1 MRLRQLFFLLSLL
14 LSLTVVAMTVGSVR
28 AAWQDLRK
36 VGAGQEAMQQLHA
49 LLYTAEMAS
58 RERGPA
64 NGVLGDD
71 LPGDPNK
78 RGRLNS
84 ARAQTDTA
92 FEVLQRSL
100 GVSSVQR
107 STVRQA
113 VEQARLHLVQAR
125 QAVDNAAQKER
136 RARSP
141 DEIRD
146 AVSQMINVI
155 DDLAP
160 AMISLTDE
168 AQACFP
174 TAADALMAARLA
186 ANLREYAG
194 QLGSQFTAPLT
205 TRKLLSAQERVSIER
220 IRGRIEQLR
229 QQLAERT
236 TTTDDRTPVKDAAA
250 KMLSDY
256 FGSAIRFVDAQTEIG
271 LSDGNYEVDTAGFA
285 ARYVPDMDSIVAL
298 RDVLMSEALADAQRG
313 MDETRSV
320 ALWMA
325 GGGLLMIGFLGVT
338 LRLIHRRIVRPLGE
352 TKELIVAIA
361 DGHLDLKVPT
371 PKYRDELA
379 EMLDAI
385 AVLRQNSAARLEL
398 EKEGQRL
405 VEELDERNRYLVLN
419 NHVLEKLGEGIP
431 LNKLLSDLMTVIE
444 EEHPGAICTVLLANE
459 EGTMLQHAVAP
470 SMPESWIKVAR
481 EVKIGEG
488 VGSCGTAAYRRER
501 VIVEDVQSH
510 PFWTDFREAAQ
521 EAGLRSCWAQP
532 FMDAHGKLLGTFAI
546 YHAAAAACPDDRE
559 MQQIEEYAK
568 LVAFVVERARLAEA
582 LKDSQMRYQ
591 LIADN
596 SNDVIWL
603 LDMPSMKFSYLSPS
617 MERLTGMNPRDLI
630 GKTIS
635 SVMKPEAEAQIMAT
649 VGEVS
654 RQLAA
659 GEVLTND
666 LTLEHQLRHN
676 DGHEIP
682 VELVAKILLDNQG
695 KPLRVVGITRDIS
708 ERKAAEETIRQ
719 MAYYD
724 RLTGLPNRR
733 LLEDRML
740 QVLGI
745 AKRKATKVSMLF
757 IDLDKFKQVNDLQGH
772 EAGDWL
778 LQQVAQRMKSV
789 LRESDTA
796 ARVGGDEFVIL
807 LPDAGNV
814 KDAVSVAEKIRL
826 KMEEPFIMD
835 NGVKLEISSSIGV
848 VMYPDQA
855 DNPRDLLRYGDEAM
869 YRAKKK
875 GRNAVEVF
883 A

>member
-36 VGAGQEAMQQLHA
+36 VSAGQEAMQQLQA

-78 RGRLNS
+78 RDRLNS
-84 ARAQTDTA
+84 ARALTDTA
-92 FEVLQRSL
+92 FEVLQRSMDA
-100 GVSSVQR
+100 SSVQR
-107 STVRQA
+107 SAVRQA

-125 QAVDNAAQKER
+125 QAIGNVAQKER

-141 DEIRD
+141 DEIRS

-174 TAADALMAARLA
+174 TAADALTAARLA

-205 TRKLLSAQERVSIER
+205 TRQLLSAQERVTIER

-229 QQLAERT
+229 QQLTERT
-236 TTTDDRTPVKDAAA
+236 TATDDRAPVKAAA
-250 KMLSDY
+250 ATMLSDY
-256 FGSAIRFVDAQTEIG
+256 FGSAIRFVDAQTAIG
-271 LSDGNYEVDTAGFA
+271 LSDGKYEVDTAEFA

-325 GGGLLMIGFLGVT
+325 GGGLLTICFLGVT

-398 EKEGQRL
+398 EKERQRL
-405 VEELDERNRYLVLN
+405 VEQLNDRNRYLVLN

-431 LNKLLSDLMTVIE
+431 LNQLLNDLMKVIE

-459 EGTMLQHAVAP
+459 EGTLLQHAAA
-470 SMPESWIKVAR
+470 SGMPESWIEAIR

-488 VGSCGTAAYRRER
+488 VGSCGTAAHRRER
-501 VIVEDVQSH
+501 VIVEDVQTH

-521 EAGLRSCWAQP
+521 KAGLRSCWSQP

-546 YHAAAAACPDDRE
+546 YHHTASCPDDRE
-559 MQQIEEYAK
+559 IQQIEEDAK
-568 LVAFVVERARLAEA
+568 LVAFIVERARLADA

-617 MERLTGMNPRDLI
+617 MERLSGMNARDLI

-635 SVMKPEAEAQIMAT
+635 SVMKPEAEAQIKAT
-649 VGEVS
+649 VGEVV
-654 RQLAA
+654 RQFAA
-659 GEVLTND
+659 GEVLASD
-666 LTLEHQLRHN
+666 LTLEHQLRHK

-682 VELVAKILLDNQG
+682 VELVAKILLDKQG
-695 KPLRVVGITRDIS
+695 VPLRVVGITRDIS

-733 LLEDRML
+733 LLEDRMQ

-745 AKRKATKVSMLF
+745 AKRKTAKVSVLF

-778 LQQVAQRMKSV
+778 LQQVAQRMQSV
-789 LRESDTA
+789 LRKSDTA
-796 ARVGGDEFVIL
+796 ARVGGDEFVVL

-826 KMEEPFIMD
+826 EMENPFIMGS
-835 NGVKLEISSSIGV
+835 GVKLEISSSIGV